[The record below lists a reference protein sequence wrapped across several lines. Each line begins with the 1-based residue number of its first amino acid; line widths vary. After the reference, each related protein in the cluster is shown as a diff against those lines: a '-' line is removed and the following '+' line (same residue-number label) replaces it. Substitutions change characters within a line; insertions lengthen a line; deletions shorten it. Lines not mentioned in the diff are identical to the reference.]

1 VTGTEMQHGPL
12 GAGDLPPTRRG
23 LIYVATRAEA
33 YVEQAAISARS
44 VKAAMADLPVVLF
57 TDQPAPEGTFD
68 LVVPVE
74 SCGDGYRDKLLCMS
88 RTPFERT
95 LFLDAD
101 TYVVSDLQD
110 LYRLLDHFDL
120 GAAHAPNRVVLD
132 LDQVPLT
139 YPELNTGVILYRQS
153 PAVAQLLA
161 AWVQIYD
168 SHRARHPRSFDQPA
182 FRQAL
187 YMNDDIRVA
196 TLAPEYNCRFI
207 MGGYYNRPVV
217 ILHGALPSAFAYQH
231 VAQVLNAEIEGVT
244 SHRVHVGPYVIGF
257 QEGVMRLKLLI
268 VPSGDA
274 PGRA

>member
-1 VTGTEMQHGPL
+1 MLHEPL
-12 GAGDLPPTRRG
+12 GTGDLPPTRRG

-33 YVEQAAISARS
+33 YVQQAAISARS
-44 VKAAMADLPVVLF
+44 VKAVTADLPVVLF
-57 TDQPAPEGTFD
+57 TDQPAPDATFD
-68 LVVPVE
+68 AVVSIE

-88 RTPFERT
+88 QTPFEQT

-101 TYVVSDLQD
+101 TYVVGDLQD

-132 LDQVPLT
+132 LDEVPLS
-139 YPELNTGVILYRQS
+139 YPELNTGVIPYRQS

-168 SHRARHPRSFDQPA
+168 SHRARHPRSYDQPA

-187 YMNDDIRVA
+187 YLNDDVRVA
-196 TLAPEYNCRFI
+196 TLPPEYNCRFR

-217 ILHGALPSAFAYQH
+217 ILHGVLPTASAYRH

-244 SHRVHVGPYVIGF
+244 SHRVHVGPYVVRLE
-257 QEGVMRLKLLI
+257 EGEARLRRMI
-268 VPSGDA
+268 VPSGDP
-274 PGRA
+274 PGGA